1 MLRRRVIRSPA
12 TARRPSATCR
22 LGMLPPLADGVVAGL
37 STRVAGAVGVAV
49 LSWVLLA
56 AGVAAAAMASPAPA
70 SGQQPSSAQDPA
82 VRAYLSPGTTVAT
95 GRPFVLNVEVSGT
108 RDVQREPELPDLS
121 AFAQFLGGSSQ
132 SSVQMVN
139 GRTSITVTLQYRYQA
154 LEPGTHTISSFEVQ
168 AGGET
173 FTTEPLQ
180 VTISGDAPE
189 TPSPDS
195 PVGPDDLFITA
206 TASKDAVHVGEPL
219 VLEYRIWTRVDVSSF
234 GMTRV
239 PEPEG
244 FWVEDVTEAGQPQV
258 EQRTRDGVQYATA
271 VIRRIALVPT
281 GPGERTVEPIG
292 VEAQVRVRS
301 GRDPFEDF
309 FGRSS
314 LFGTRTVQ
322 TTVLANAVTVD
333 VEPLP
338 PGAPEPFSGVVGTLE
353 VSAELDRDSVAA
365 NDAVTLTVGMAGTGN
380 IRAISAPDL
389 GLASDFEV
397 FPPEVSESFRVRG
410 GGMTGTKTFEH
421 VLIARAPGLR
431 EIPSIRLSYF
441 DDASG
446 EYRIAATEPLTLTVS
461 GTVAEGPGTLGR
473 SGVAQLR
480 EDIRFIRLGPLELRR
495 IGGSV
500 FQGIAFWLF
509 ALLPLAAVGGA
520 AALRRHRDRL
530 EGDVAYARGRRAGR
544 VARKRLARARELAD
558 PDDARAFYAE
568 VARAL
573 RGLVADRLN
582 LAEAGLQT
590 ADLEAALA
598 ETGIDDDLRRDLV
611 ECLQECD
618 RQRFAPPSADTSER
632 KRFLDRAGEVMTA
645 LDRAVR

>member
-1 MLRRRVIRSPA
+1 MVE
-12 TARRPSATCR
+12 
-22 LGMLPPLADGVVAGL
+22 
-37 STRVAGAVGVAV
+37 GAVVR
-49 LSWVLLA
+49 
-56 AGVAAAAMASPAPA
+56 AAAALVVVAVALSP
-70 SGQQPSSAQDPA
+70 GTVSAQEPA
-82 VRAYLSPGTTVAT
+82 VRAYLSPGTSVAT

-121 AFAQFLGGSSQ
+121 AFAQFVGSSSQ

-139 GRTSITVTLQYRYQA
+139 GRTSVTVTLQYRFQA
-154 LEPGTHTISSFEVQ
+154 LEPGTHTIPSFDVEV
-168 AGGET
+168 GGET
-173 FTTEPLQ
+173 FSTQPLQ
-180 VTISGDAPE
+180 LTVSGDAADAPA
-189 TPSPDS
+189 PDAA
-195 PVGPDDLFITA
+195 VGADDLFITA
-206 TASKDAVHVGEPL
+206 TASKDAVYVGEPL
-219 VLEYRIWTRVDVSSF
+219 VLEYRIWTRVDVSRF

-244 FWVEDVTEAGQPQV
+244 FWVEDVTEEGQPEV

-271 VIRRIALVPT
+271 VIRRIVLVPT
-281 GPGERTVEPIG
+281 GAGERTVEPIG

-322 TTVLANAVTVD
+322 TTVLANAVDVD

-338 PGAPEPFSGVVGTLE
+338 PGAPDPFSGVVGTLE
-353 VSAELDRDSVAA
+353 ASAELDRDSVAA
-365 NDAVTLTVGMAGTGN
+365 NEAVTLTVGVAGTGN
-380 IRAISAPDL
+380 VRAISAPDL
-389 GLASDFEV
+389 GLASDFEI
-397 FPPEVSESFRVRG
+397 FPPEVSESFRIRG
-410 GGMTGTKTFEH
+410 GGMTGTKTFEY
-421 VLIARAPGLR
+421 VLIARAPGVR
-431 EIPSIRLSYF
+431 EIPPIRFSYF

-446 EYRIAATEPLTLTVS
+446 EYGVTETDPLTLTVS
-461 GTVAEGPGTLGR
+461 GTAAEGPGTLGR

-495 IGGSV
+495 TGGAL
-500 FQGIAFWLF
+500 FQGIGFWLF
-509 ALLPLAAVGGA
+509 ALLPLTAVGGA
-520 AALRRHRDRL
+520 VALRRYRDRL

-544 VARKRLARARELAD
+544 VARKRLARARELSAS
-558 PDDARAFYAE
+558 DDARAFYAE

-582 LAEAGLQT
+582 LAEAGLRTEELDQ
-590 ADLEAALA
+590 ALA
-598 ETGIDDDLRRDLV
+598 ESGIDDDLRRDLV

-618 RQRFAPPSADTSER
+618 RQRFAPPSADTGER
-632 KRFLDRAGEVMTA
+632 VRFLERAGEVMTA